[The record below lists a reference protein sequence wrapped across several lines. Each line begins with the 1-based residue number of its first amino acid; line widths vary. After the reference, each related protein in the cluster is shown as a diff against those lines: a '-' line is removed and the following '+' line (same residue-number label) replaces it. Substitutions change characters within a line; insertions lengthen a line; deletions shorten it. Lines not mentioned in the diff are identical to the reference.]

1 MMGVVLREPA
11 EPYMLKLQE
20 GGVLVNTA
28 GERVLRL
35 LPPLIVEQEL
45 QQVRAALEGVLN
57 EGGR

>member
-1 MMGVVLREPA
+1 M
-11 EPYMLKLQE
+11 
-20 GGVLVNTA
+20 NTA